1 MKNVSVTL
9 AVSVLLVASGCR
21 RYAIHFPKQPLGPEA
36 AEKAGADVAWD
47 TDGDGRGDYFYAFHN
62 GRSPDQPGPRTWKI
76 GYDRDRDSLPDEW
89 IRLDQLDRSGAL
101 HLVIV
106 LDGISWSVAREYYD
120 GGGLSLLHSPSKV
133 IAPYPTMTDMSIQD
147 LLNGIPVAGF
157 EAEYFDPEDNHV
169 VGGKWA
175 YITGGNQPYNDILNY
190 RANLIWDA
198 VGYVFP
204 GWVFR
209 RELDNA
215 KRNLEIH
222 RSPNYLA
229 YFVSSAGVATE
240 SGEPGQIEVLREVD
254 RLINQVVWERRGLVN
269 VTLVSDH
276 GHSYTPSVRADL
288 DEHLKQAGWNLT
300 GSLSGPGDAVIIRFG
315 LVTYASIS
323 TWQPGKLAQDLIDAE
338 GVDLISYRQKEQ
350 REQASAEPGENLDR
364 MRLVVLSGDGGKAYI
379 DRPAEEGRA
388 ALTYRPV
395 KGDPL
400 KLKDI
405 LTPRPDGSY
414 QAGSLERMAD
424 HVYPLPLRRLWRAH
438 FGLVENPPDVIVSLK
453 DGYYFGSKGFAGFVD
468 VASTHGSLNRNN
480 STAFIMSTMPLG
492 PVMESRHVP
501 AALTEATGRV
511 FPPRR

>member
-1 MKNVSVTL
+1 MKNAFAL
-9 AVSVLLVASGCR
+9 FAVSILLIVSGCR
-21 RYAIHFPKQPLGPEA
+21 RYAIHFPEESLGSEA

-47 TDGDGRGDYFYAFHN
+47 TDGDGQADYFYGFRN
-62 GRSPDQPGPRTWKI
+62 GGPPADPARSRVWKI
-76 GYDRDRDSLPDEW
+76 GYDRNEDALPDEW

-101 HLVIV
+101 HLVII
-106 LDGISWSVAREYYD
+106 LDGISWSVAKEYYD
-120 GGGLSLLHSPSKV
+120 EGGLSLLGSPSKV

-175 YITGGNQPYNDILNY
+175 YITGGNQPYNDVLNY

-209 RELDNA
+209 RELDDA
-215 KRNLEIH
+215 KRNLEIY

-229 YFVSSAGVATE
+229 YLVSSAGVGTAR
-240 SGEPGQIEVLREVD
+240 GAQGQMDVLRDVD
-254 RLINQVVWERRGLVN
+254 RLINQVVWERRGLVHM
-269 VTLVSDH
+269 TLISDH

-300 GSLSGPGDAVIIRFG
+300 GSLSGARDAVIIRFG

-338 GVDLISYRQKEQ
+338 GVDLISYRRKEQ
-350 REQASAEPGENLDR
+350 DPKTPDDENTDA
-364 MRLVVLSGDGGKAYI
+364 MRLVVLSPDGGKAYI
-379 DRPAEEGRA
+379 DRPVKTGQAVLR
-388 ALTYRPV
+388 YHPV
-395 KGDPL
+395 QGDPL
-400 KLKDI
+400 KLKD
-405 LTPRPDGSY
+405 LLSPGPDGAY
-414 QAGSLERMAD
+414 QAGSLEVMAD

-492 PVMESRHVP
+492 PVMESRQVP